1 VDIKYTNLSLL
12 HDRLGHRAIR
22 TLLAVDEHNVW
33 HDTRIWMEPETDC
46 VSCQIATIRTANK
59 NKHPHTPA
67 SHPSATVFMDILHC
81 KSSPGLTPRTSHAF
95 CLILVDAFSRF
106 TVIYGVPN
114 KSTESVINTI
124 KEYSAAF
131 RMTDAY
137 GYIDIDRIRA
147 DAGSEFTS
155 EEFRHFCITHQINLS
170 LGAPKHQEN
179 NHLAERS
186 WQTIHRM
193 ARSMLVHAH
202 LPDKYHYHAIRYA
215 AAVFNVLPVKNLYNS
230 SGDICSPFELFTGT
244 KPIISHFRVFGCP
257 AVAKRS
263 VIYIE
268 G

>member
-1 VDIKYTNLSLL
+1 
-12 HDRLGHRAIR
+12 
-22 TLLAVDEHNVW
+22 
-33 HDTRIWMEPETDC
+33 MEPETDC